1 MGKATQFLT
10 WPNSQQ
16 FSSLFA
22 PVTLYQARS
31 PPYFACAPVTLPTE
45 PHAKPQAPR
54 PSPAR
59 DRILTNKSVF
69 ITKLA
74 KSIQISMKYFFGLS
88 IKSFIRRD
96 KWSPS

>member
-1 MGKATQFLT
+1 MGDATQFLT

-16 FSSLFA
+16 FFSLFA

-54 PSPAR
+54 TSPAR
-59 DRILTNKSVF
+59 DHIKPFICGMTRPKRIDLGNF
-69 ITKLA
+69 ENY
-74 KSIQISMKYFFGLS
+74 KYR
-88 IKSFIRRD
+88 I
-96 KWSPS
+96 